1 MSDQGKGSA
10 STSASAPAPGSDT
23 YKGWLFK
30 WTNYLKGYQR
40 RWFVL
45 SNGLLSY
52 YRTQAEMAHTCRG
65 TINLAT
71 AHIDTEDACNI
82 VLSSGGRTYHL
93 KASTEVE
100 RQRWVTALELAKAKA
115 IRMMNDQSDDSGD
128 DEPTSQSD
136 RSEIQGTLKTLV
148 SKLDDLSTC
157 NDLIAK
163 HGAALQRSLS
173 ELEGLRVPVDGGE
186 KIKAVNERATLF
198 RITSNAMINACRD
211 FLDLAES
218 HSRRWHRA
226 LQYEREQRSHLE
238 QTIEQLAKQHNSL
251 ERAWREAPVHAANT
265 PSAPATNTEGS
276 GRRLKEE
283 ASDEDEDTEF
293 FDAMEDSPAFITVT
307 APDGTQHRRSQSSL
321 SGASGGHSNDWSQ
334 EVHVSVLLL
343 LPWRPLATYSATCI

>member
-10 STSASAPAPGSDT
+10 STSAAAPAPGSDT

-115 IRMMNDQSDDSGD
+115 IRMMNDQSGASKDLFKPGISLQKQARARRGMKVRGCW
-128 DEPTSQSD
+128 EP
-136 RSEIQGTLKTLV
+136 GTVRGSMGCSACL
-148 SKLDDLSTC
+148 SKL
-157 NDLIAK
+157 
-163 HGAALQRSLS
+163 
-173 ELEGLRVPVDGGE
+173 
-186 KIKAVNERATLF
+186 
-198 RITSNAMINACRD
+198 
-211 FLDLAES
+211 
-218 HSRRWHRA
+218 
-226 LQYEREQRSHLE
+226 
-238 QTIEQLAKQHNSL
+238 KQ
-251 ERAWREAPVHAANT
+251 
-265 PSAPATNTEGS
+265 
-276 GRRLKEE
+276 
-283 ASDEDEDTEF
+283 
-293 FDAMEDSPAFITVT
+293 
-307 APDGTQHRRSQSSL
+307 
-321 SGASGGHSNDWSQ
+321 
-334 EVHVSVLLL
+334 
-343 LPWRPLATYSATCI
+343 